1 MIFFFDCPE
10 NRFIYELHCNSRLPW
25 VYGGEHEEITKVMAK
40 VVQSWISVGL
50 KLFFVFDGLPTSLLH
65 PILLTGNAF
74 KVHTLQ

>member
-25 VYGGEHEEITKVMAK
+25 VYGGEYEEITKVVAK

-50 KLFFVFDGLPTSLLH
+50 KLFFVFDGLPILPTSS
-65 PILLTGNAF
+65 N
-74 KVHTLQ
+74 Q